1 MCAMKAEKIV
11 DIASVRP
18 GKRIAYNY
26 SIQISPTYMAK
37 ILKGF
42 RGKGSAEFFRQHTD
56 ELWDPH
62 FSRLSAAEYGAFRRI
77 LAMFARSKKS
87 LKENLMVVTA
97 KELKMHGITLRVLKQ
112 VCANVNHLKISL
124 ITETGEIKDLESS

>member
-1 MCAMKAEKIV
+1 MNTTKIV
-11 DIASVRP
+11 DIATHRP

-77 LAMFARSKKS
+77 LAMFARSKMA
-87 LKENLMVVTA
+87 LKENMIVVTA

-112 VCANVNHLKISL
+112 LCANVHHLKISL
-124 ITETGEIKDLESS
+124 LTESGEIKDLKGS